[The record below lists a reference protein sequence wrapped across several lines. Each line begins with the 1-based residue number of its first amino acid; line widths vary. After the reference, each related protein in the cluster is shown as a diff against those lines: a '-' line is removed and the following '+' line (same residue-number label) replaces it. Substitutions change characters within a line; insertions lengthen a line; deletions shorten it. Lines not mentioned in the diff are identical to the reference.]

1 MAVFHWVSACSII
14 TGILSIFAEK
24 RRLWLGKKPKFC
36 NLFKNCS
43 FWPVFGNQSTKCT
56 VSALHRGND
65 NLLRA
70 EFISGKNLLESLPK
84 ENFSSQPVVDLWFRQ
99 NYGLAQFSIRS
110 ETLGF

>member
-1 MAVFHWVSACSII
+1 MVRKKNSFVIYYCKIVVS
-14 TGILSIFAEK
+14 G
-24 RRLWLGKKPKFC
+24 
-36 NLFKNCS
+36 LF
-43 FWPVFGNQSTKCT
+43 FGNQSNKYT

-110 ETLGF
+110 ETRTADAQ